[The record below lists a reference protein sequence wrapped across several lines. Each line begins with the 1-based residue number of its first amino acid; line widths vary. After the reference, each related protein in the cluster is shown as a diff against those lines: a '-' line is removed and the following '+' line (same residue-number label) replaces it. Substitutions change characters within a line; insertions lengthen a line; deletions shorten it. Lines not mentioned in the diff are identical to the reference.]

1 MSMNSVSQSNA
12 SSPISTLNN
21 RVTSRVAFW
30 IVAGSCGISAALLLV
45 LVHPSLRIPGSAIL
59 RAMIPL
65 ALGYYLSKDRNIGFV
80 MSLFA
85 AGALTIT
92 PLFSIT
98 PKISPTAA
106 LLLIG
111 PLLDLASRIAS
122 HRPKFAILAF
132 GLAGGSANSIA
143 FLFRANIVDSLL
155 GEDHQLQSFGIGV
168 FMSFVLCGVLSG
180 LVCGLIAE
188 TRETKRT

>member
-1 MSMNSVSQSNA
+1 MNSLSQSKA
-12 SSPISTLNN
+12 SSPVSTLDN
-21 RVTSRVAFW
+21 RVTSRAAFW

-45 LVHPSLRIPGSAIL
+45 LIHPSLRIPGSAIL

-65 ALGYYLSKDRNIGFV
+65 AFGYYLSKDRNLGFV
-80 MSLFA
+80 MSIFA

-92 PLFSIT
+92 PLFGIAA
-98 PKISPTAA
+98 KISPTAA

-122 HRPKFAILAF
+122 QRPKLAILAF
-132 GLAGGSANSIA
+132 GLAGGLANSIA
-143 FLFRANIVDSLL
+143 FLFRAIIANALL

-188 TRETKRT
+188 TRKTNLS